1 VSGPTEAT
9 RCTQSDC
16 GGVIEDGFCAE
27 CGLAPRPASEAS
39 SGASTSSGTPSGPA
53 APHTLSGTATAVH
66 PPYSTGS
73 LGRWST
79 GSRGT
84 RPSRRTGS
92 ARTGGSR
99 GRGQLGA
106 GLVEVPTVVV
116 ADPSS
121 VLLDDPQVP
130 EHARFCGAC
139 GREVGRGRDGKP
151 GRVRGFCPADGTPF
165 TFEPALRP
173 GELVA
178 GQYEVRGC
186 LAHGGLGWVYLAVD
200 RNVNDRWVVLK
211 GLLNS
216 GDADAVASAV
226 AERRFLAEVNHPSI
240 VKIFNFVRHR
250 DNAGTSSGYIVME
263 YVGGS
268 SLKQL
273 LAERRRPDGSF
284 DPIPVPQAIAY
295 AMEVLSA
302 LSYLHAHGLVYCDF
316 KPENAIQ
323 YERQLKLIDL
333 GAVLRMD
340 DRHSPVFGTVGY
352 QAPEVGRE
360 GPSPV
365 SDVYTVGR
373 SLAVLA
379 LGLLPQRKGALNP
392 LPQRHPVF
400 EAHPSFHQLL
410 LRAVD
415 EDPRRRFASCEE
427 MADQLEGVLREV
439 LSAIDGQPRPA
450 RSAHFSPPRATF
462 APGLLLGSAASV
474 PGRPDPVQLAAAL
487 AVPLVDPADRDA
499 GLLAALGAGEVAA
512 VTRAIASA
520 GEPGEELRLRLV
532 RAHLDTGDTAAAEQ
546 ALRALEPDLEGDWR
560 LDWYRGV
567 AALLNGQ
574 IDAAADRFAVVY
586 ASLPGEA
593 APKLALGATAEAA
606 GQDADADPM
615 YALVIRPD
623 PGLTDAAFGRA
634 RVALRAGDREGAV
647 AALDAVPDTS
657 STYVP
662 AQLAA
667 VAAQLHDRPGGG
679 PNALTRPELAAAAAR
694 IDHLQLDD
702 ATRYW
707 IRYQVLESAVSL
719 GEQTDQSLFGVPWR
733 EHELRLELERCLR
746 GSARLATDAGERI
759 TLVDRANAMR
769 PRTWT

>member
-1 VSGPTEAT
+1 
-9 RCTQSDC
+9 
-16 GGVIEDGFCAE
+16 
-27 CGLAPRPASEAS
+27 
-39 SGASTSSGTPSGPA
+39 
-53 APHTLSGTATAVH
+53 
-66 PPYSTGS
+66 
-73 LGRWST
+73 
-79 GSRGT
+79 
-84 RPSRRTGS
+84 
-92 ARTGGSR
+92 
-99 GRGQLGA
+99 
-106 GLVEVPTVVV
+106 
-116 ADPSS
+116 
-121 VLLDDPQVP
+121 
-130 EHARFCGAC
+130 
-139 GREVGRGRDGKP
+139 
-151 GRVRGFCPADGTPF
+151 VRGFCPADGTPF

-186 LAHGGLGWVYLAVD
+186 LAHGGLGWIYLAVD

-226 AERRFLAEVNHPSI
+226 AEKRFLAEVNHPSI

-250 DNAGTSSGYIVME
+250 DNAGTTSGYIVME

-273 LAERRRPDGSF
+273 LAERRQPDGSF

-295 AMEVLSA
+295 AIEVLSA

-340 DRHSPVFGTVGY
+340 DRHSPVFGTIGY

-365 SDVYTVGR
+365 SDVHTVGR

-379 LGLLPQRKGALNP
+379 LGLPPQRKGGLNP
-392 LPQRHPVF
+392 LPQRHPVL

-415 EDPRRRFASCEE
+415 DDPLRRFETCEE

-439 LSAIDGQPRPA
+439 LSTTDGQPRPA

-462 APGLLLGSAASV
+462 APGLLLDAPASA
-474 PGRPDPVQLAAAL
+474 PGRPDPVRLAAAL
-487 AVPLVDPADRDA
+487 PVPLVDPTDPDA
-499 GLLAALGAGEVAA
+499 GLLTALGTGEVAA
-512 VTRAIASA
+512 VTKAIAST
-520 GEPGEELRLRLV
+520 GKPGQELRLRLV
-532 RAHLDTGDTAAAEQ
+532 RAHLDAGDTTAAEE
-546 ALRALEPDLEGDWR
+546 ALRALEPDLEGNWR

-567 AALLNGQ
+567 AALLTGR
-574 IDAAADRFAVVY
+574 IDTAADRFAVVY

-606 GQDADADPM
+606 GQDADAEPM

-634 RVALRAGDREGAV
+634 RVALRAGDRDGAV

-662 AQLAA
+662 AQLAT
-667 VAAQLHDRPGGG
+667 VAAQLHDRQTSG
-679 PNALTRPELAAAAAR
+679 PNGLSRTELADAAAR
-694 IDHLQLDD
+694 IDHLELDD

-707 IRYQVLESAVSL
+707 IRHQVLESAVALGDQTGESL
-719 GEQTDQSLFGVPWR
+719 LGVPWR

-746 GSARLATDAGERI
+746 GSARLATDTGERI
-759 TLVDRANAMR
+759 TLVDQANTMR